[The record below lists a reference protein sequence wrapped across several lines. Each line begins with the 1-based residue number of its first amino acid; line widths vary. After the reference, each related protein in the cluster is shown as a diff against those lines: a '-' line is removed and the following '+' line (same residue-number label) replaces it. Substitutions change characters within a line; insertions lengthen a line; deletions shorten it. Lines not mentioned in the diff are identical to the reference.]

1 LSVIENALSKL
12 RRAAGSPDSAR
23 ATARV
28 IGAPVVHPEGSPAA
42 AESRYL
48 HKRATIDLRLLRADG
63 YLPDEAQDR
72 RFADYYHRI
81 KRPLIQ
87 RAFSGKGGDDLRL
100 ILVTSALP
108 GEGKSFTTLNL
119 ALSMARERD
128 MSVLLVDA
136 DLPTA
141 HVSQVLGLQRE
152 PGLLD
157 ALHYAT
163 LDVESLVLSSDVPG
177 LDLLP
182 AGGPTGASADG
193 VAELLSSARMR
204 EIMTRLNRMNT
215 RRLVLLDSPPLL
227 VSSEARAL
235 AQIPGQIVLVV
246 RVGYTP
252 RRALLDAIDQVEK
265 KKLQG
270 LVLNDAHITS
280 EHGYY
285 RYPYGAA
292 SESLADRN

>member
-23 ATARV
+23 ATALV
-28 IGAPVVHPEGSPAA
+28 TGAPVVHPEGSPAA
-42 AESRYL
+42 AETRYV
-48 HKRATIDLRLLRADG
+48 HKRARIDLRLLRADG

-87 RAFSGKGGDDLRL
+87 RAFSGKGGEDLRL
-100 ILVTSALP
+100 ILMTSALP
-108 GEGKSFTTLNL
+108 GEGKTFTTLNL

-141 HVSQVLGLQRE
+141 RISRVLGLQRE
-152 PGLLD
+152 PGLID

-182 AGGPTGASADG
+182 AGAPTGASADG

-204 EIMTRLNRMNT
+204 EIMTRLNRTDT

-227 VSSEARAL
+227 VSTEARAL

-292 SESLADRN
+292 SETLADRN